1 MWKGM
6 PPLVSLRAF
15 ACAARHRS
23 FTLAARDLGVTH
35 AAVAQQV
42 RALEAHLGLSLMVRE
57 GRAVALTPEG
67 AALAKELDEGFG
79 IVTRAVRQAVES
91 RAGRPLQVTLTPAFA
106 NDWLMPRLGGF
117 WTTHPDIPIALHPTR
132 RNVDLAREGMD
143 LAIRFGNG
151 AWPGL
156 EAEMLVAA
164 PFVVIA
170 APGLAAGRSLTRSD
184 LQAMHW
190 VIEAESTEQRR
201 WLSNRGFDVGALAVT
216 AVPSED
222 LAMTACRNGY
232 GLTVQAYPLVQEDV
246 AAGRL
251 VIVYSSD
258 PGRDGYYIATL
269 PGRSSP
275 QLRQFVRWLKSVA

>member
-1 MWKGM
+1 MWKGL

-15 ACAARHRS
+15 ACAAQHRS

-42 RALEAHLGLSLMVRE
+42 RALEAHLGLQLMYRD
-57 GRAVALTPEG
+57 GRQLALSPEG
-67 AALAKELDEGFG
+67 AALAQTLNEGFG
-79 IVTRAVRQAVES
+79 IVAGAVRQVVEG
-91 RAGRPLQVTLTPAFA
+91 RRGRPLQVTLTPAFA

-117 WTTHPDIPIALHPTR
+117 WALHPEIPIALHPTR
-132 RNVDLAREGMD
+132 RNMDLGREGMD
-143 LAIRFGNG
+143 VAIRYGNG
-151 AWPGL
+151 TWSGL

-170 APGLAAGRSLTRSD
+170 APALVAGRRLTPAD
-184 LQAMHW
+184 LGAMRW
-190 VIEAESTEQRR
+190 IVETEWTEQRR
-201 WLSNRGFDVGALAVT
+201 WLSNQGFDVDALALT
-216 AVPSED
+216 MVPTED

-232 GLTVQAYPLVQEDV
+232 GLTVQAHPLVQEDI

-251 VIVYSSD
+251 AVVYSSD

-269 PGRSSP
+269 PGRASAP
-275 QLRQFVRWLKSVA
+275 LRQFVRWLKSVA

>member
-1 MWKGM
+1 MWTGM

-23 FTLAARDLGVTH
+23 FTLAARELGVTH

-42 RALEAHLGLSLMVRE
+42 RALEAHLDLQLMVRE
-57 GRAVALTPEG
+57 GRHVALTPAG
-67 AALAKELDEGFG
+67 ATLAKGLDEGFG
-79 IVTRAVRQAVES
+79 IVTRAVRQAVDD
-91 RAGRPLQVTLTPAFA
+91 RTGRPLQVTLTPAFA

-117 WTTHPDIPIALHPTR
+117 WATHPDIPIALHPTR
-132 RNVDLAREGMD
+132 RNMDLGREGMD
-143 LAIRFGNG
+143 LAIRFGNR

-156 EAEMLVAA
+156 HAEMLVAA

-170 APGLAAGRSLTRSD
+170 APSLVAGRALTRAD
-184 LQAMHW
+184 LQAMRW
-190 VIEAESTEQRR
+190 VVEAEWTEQKR
-201 WLSNRGFDVGALAVT
+201 WLSNQGFDVDALALT
-216 AVPSED
+216 TVPSED

-232 GLTVQAYPLVQEDV
+232 GLTVQAHPLVQEDV

-251 VIVYSSD
+251 AIVFTAD
-258 PGRDGYYIATL
+258 PGRDGYYIVTL

-275 QLRQFVRWLKSVA
+275 QVRQFVRWLKSVA

>member
-1 MWKGM
+1 MWKGI

-23 FTLAARDLGVTH
+23 FTLAARELGVTH

-42 RALEAHLGLSLMVRE
+42 RALESHLGLPLMVRE
-57 GRAVALTPEG
+57 GRHVALTPEG
-67 AALAKELDEGFG
+67 ATLAKGLDEGFG
-79 IVTRAVRQAVES
+79 TVTRAVRQAMDS
-91 RAGRPLQVTLTPAFA
+91 RSGKALQVTLTPAFA

-117 WTTHPDIPIALHPTR
+117 WATHPDIPIALHPTR
-132 RNVDLAREGMD
+132 RNLDLAREGMD
-143 LAIRFGNG
+143 LAIRFGTG
-151 AWPGL
+151 TWPGL

-164 PFVVIA
+164 PFVVVA
-170 APGLAAGRSLTRSD
+170 APSLVAGRHLAQAD

-190 VIEAESTEQRR
+190 VIETESTEQRR

-216 AVPSED
+216 VVPTED

-246 AAGRL
+246 AAGRYD
-251 VIVYSSD
+251 IVYSAD